1 IRTVDFIIHAAIL
14 HHSSSFRLPTQ
25 LQSSSCGNPGVPP
38 KGVLYGTRFDVG
50 DKIRYSCVTG
60 YILDGHPQL
69 TCIANS
75 VNTASWDFPVPI
87 CRAED
92 ACGGT
97 MRGSSGIISS
107 PSFPNE
113 YHNNADCTWTIVAE
127 PGDTISLI
135 FTDFQ
140 MEEKYDYLEIE
151 GSEPPTIWLSG
162 MNIPPPI
169 ISNKNWLR
177 LHFVTDSNHRYRGF
191 SAPYQGSST
200 LTHTT
205 STGELEEHNRT
216 TTGAI
221 AVASTPADVT
231 VSSVTAVTI
240 HRLSEEQRVQVS
252 SLRNSGLDPN
262 TSKDGLSPHQADTQ
276 STRRRPRNAEQIER
290 TKELAVVT
298 HRVKKAIDFKSR
310 GFKLFPGKDNSNK
323 FSILNEGGIKT
334 ASNLCPDPGEPENG
348 KRVGSDFSLGSTV
361 QFSCDEDYVL
371 QGAKSITCQRIAE
384 VFAAWSDHRPVCK

>member
-1 IRTVDFIIHAAIL
+1 
-14 HHSSSFRLPTQ
+14 
-25 LQSSSCGNPGVPP
+25 
-38 KGVLYGTRFDVG
+38 
-50 DKIRYSCVTG
+50 
-60 YILDGHPQL
+60 
-69 TCIANS
+69 
-75 VNTASWDFPVPI
+75 
-87 CRAED
+87 
-92 ACGGT
+92 

-107 PSFPNE
+107 PSYPNE

-135 FTDFQ
+135 FTEFET
-140 MEEKYDYLEIE
+140 EEKYDYLEIE
-151 GSEPPTIWLSG
+151 GSDPPTIWLSG
-162 MNIPPPI
+162 EKIPPPI

-177 LHFVTDSNHRYRGF
+177 LHFVTDSNHRFRGF

-240 HRLSEEQRVQVS
+240 HRLSEEQRVQVTN
-252 SLRNSGLDPN
+252 LRNSGPDPN
-262 TSKDGLSPHQADTQ
+262 TSKDGLPPHQADIQ

-298 HRVKKAIDFKSR
+298 HRGIGCYFTCPHLVTAKVSFRCD
-310 GFKLFPGKDNSNK
+310 SN
-323 FSILNEGGIKT
+323 
-334 ASNLCPDPGEPENG
+334 
-348 KRVGSDFSLGSTV
+348 
-361 QFSCDEDYVL
+361 
-371 QGAKSITCQRIAE
+371 
-384 VFAAWSDHRPVCK
+384 